1 MTMASSKKLTEHE
14 EHRLTEGILDNIFKL
29 VLKGKLNQI
38 EKMGIPDDLKAL
50 ARDTDMKVKKARK
63 SLAKA
68 KKLRAKGFHR

>member
-1 MTMASSKKLTEHE
+1 MASSKKLTEHE

-29 VLKGKLNQI
+29 VLKGKLKQI

-50 ARDTDMKVKKARK
+50 ARDTDRKVKKARK

-68 KKLRAKGFHR
+68 KRSAAKLPH

>member
-14 EHRLTEGILDNIFKL
+14 ENRLTEGILDNIFKL

-50 ARDTDMKVKKARK
+50 ARDTDMKVKKASK

>member
-1 MTMASSKKLTEHE
+1 MASSKKLTEHE

-50 ARDTDMKVKKARK
+50 ARDTDRKVKKARK

-68 KKLRAKGFHR
+68 KRSAAKLPH

>member
-1 MTMASSKKLTEHE
+1 MIMASSKKLTEHE

-50 ARDTDMKVKKARK
+50 ARDTDRKVKKARK

-68 KKLRAKGFHR
+68 KKARANFLKH

>member
-29 VLKGKLNQI
+29 VLKGKLKQI
-38 EKMGIPDDLKAL
+38 EKMGIADDLKAL
-50 ARDTDMKVKKARK
+50 ARDTDRKVKKARK

-68 KKLRAKGFHR
+68 KRSAAKLPH